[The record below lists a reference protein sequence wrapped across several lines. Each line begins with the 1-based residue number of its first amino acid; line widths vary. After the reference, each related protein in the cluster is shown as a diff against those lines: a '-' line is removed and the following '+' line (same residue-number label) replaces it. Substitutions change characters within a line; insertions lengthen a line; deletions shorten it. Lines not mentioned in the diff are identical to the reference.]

1 MISRLRG
8 TVTDIRPTEM
18 IMDVHGVGYHLHIPF
33 STYEAVNVTSDEVI
47 LHVYTHVRED
57 QIRLFGFA
65 TPEERKLFILL
76 IQIAGV
82 GPSMALS
89 ILSGITIGEL
99 IESVHL
105 NKVDRLLKIPGIGKS
120 KGEKLLFEMNRKIKQ
135 LESLSPGYIAPASA
149 KTEAVEALTSLG
161 FEEKK
166 VIPIIDEIL
175 ATQPTPGIELL
186 VKTAL
191 KHLSS

>member
-8 TVTDIRPTEM
+8 MIADMRPTEM
-18 IMDVHGVGYHLHIPF
+18 VMDVHGVGYHLHIPI
-33 STYEAVNVTSDEVI
+33 STYDAIQIGGQEVT

-65 TPEERKLFILL
+65 SPEERKLFILL
-76 IQIAGV
+76 IQITGV

-89 ILSGITIGEL
+89 ILSGISIAEL
-99 IESVHL
+99 VESVRL
-105 NKVDRLLKIPGIGKS
+105 NRVDRLLKIPGVGKS

-135 LESLSPGYIAPASA
+135 LESLAPGYIAPSSA
-149 KTEAVEALTSLG
+149 KTEAVEALSSLG

-166 VIPIIDEIL
+166 VIPVIEDIL
-175 ATQPTPGIELL
+175 SNEPGLGIELL

-191 KHLSS
+191 KHLST